1 MTEKQP
7 SGHVAVIGAGVVG
20 ASTALSLRR
29 AGFEVT
35 LIERGEPGM
44 GASYG
49 NAGLLSATGTVPIST
64 PGMLWQVPRLLLN
77 PLAPL
82 TIRWSYLPW
91 LAPWLWRFVRAG
103 SPRRV
108 EEISKVLAGLVAH
121 GQDSY
126 RALLG
131 EDDFA
136 ELTRGGGMLYV
147 FETDQAFEGSR
158 WKMDLRRS
166 HGAEVNYVPPEQ
178 IRQLEPAL
186 APIYRHALHVPGT
199 RYVKDPLRLTQTIAR
214 KLVEAGGRIVTDEV
228 QGIEASPGTAPVVV
242 AKGGRHRADRIV
254 IAGGAWSR
262 ALARQCGADVPLDT
276 ERGYHAM
283 FRTPKIAARLSV
295 MSGDYDFAATPM
307 EQGLRVAGTVEL
319 GGLAAAPNYARAE
332 HLKRHGYR
340 MFQGLDGAE
349 AEFWMGF
356 RPSMPDSLPVIG
368 PVPGNDRV
376 YLAFGHGHLGVTFG
390 AVTGRLVT
398 DLIAGRKPVVDPT
411 PLRADRF

>member
-1 MTEKQP
+1 MAEKAP

-64 PGMLWQVPRLLLN
+64 PGMLWQVPRLLMN

-82 TIRWSYLPW
+82 TIRWSYLPQ
-91 LAPWLWRFVRAG
+91 LAPWLWQFVRAG
-103 SPRRV
+103 SSARV
-108 EEISKVLAGLVAH
+108 QEISNVLAGLVAH

-136 ELTRGGGMLYV
+136 DLTQGGGMLYV
-147 FETDQAFEGSR
+147 FETDRAFEGSR

-166 HGAEVNYVPPEQ
+166 HGAEVNYVAPEQ

-199 RYVKDPLRLTQTIAR
+199 RYVRNPLRLTQAIAR

-228 QGIEASPGTAPVVV
+228 EGIEAGAGAAPVIV
-242 AKGGRHRADRIV
+242 AKGGRHRADRVV
-254 IAGGAWSR
+254 IAAGAWSR
-262 ALARQCGADVPLDT
+262 TLARQCGADVPLDT

-283 FRTPKIAARLSV
+283 FRTPKAAPRLSV

-307 EQGLRVAGTVEL
+307 EHGLRVAGTVEL
-319 GGLAAAPNYARAE
+319 GGLEAAPNYARAE
-332 HLKRHGYR
+332 HLKRHGQR

-390 AVTGRLVT
+390 AITGRLVA
-398 DLIAGRKPVVDPT
+398 DMIAGRKPVVDVT